1 MRRATGITAA
11 AILGSLALAA
21 GPAQAA
27 SVDIGQTASAMFP
40 AADSETYYE
49 CEQGSGPSYTVP
61 TGYGVITKWFVNN
74 TAASPGEA
82 RLKVFRRVGPASHF
96 VRGESEV
103 ENVLGNTL
111 ASFPTRLTVQ
121 AGDQIGLAAQAS
133 VGAIYSDGGATGNVA
148 CLLPGDPAV
157 GSTANTSGGNSTVLV
172 NVRATVETDFDGDGF
187 GDDTQDADDDN
198 DGISDASDPAP
209 LFADSDLDGAGNA
222 ADNCPATANADQT
235 DTDGD
240 AQGNAC
246 DADDD
251 NDGVPDASDPAP
263 LFADSDLD
271 GVGNAADNCS
281 ATANA
286 DQVNSDGDHP
296 GDACDPD
303 DDNDG
308 LSDADE
314 AARKTNRLDLDTD
327 DDGVRDDAEVRL
339 KLNPIRRDSD
349 RDGLTDGLEIGRTK
363 GLANPKGP
371 VAGTDPKRFRKDL
384 SPSTKTNPRKRD
396 TDRDRLVDGKE
407 DRNHNGRRDRPET
420 NPLRFDTDHD
430 GVGDKRD
437 AKPLNHRRR

>member
-1 MRRATGITAA
+1 MTRATGIAAA

-21 GPAQAA
+21 GPARAA
-27 SVDIGQTASAMFP
+27 SVDIGQTASAIFP
-40 AADSETYYE
+40 ASTAATYYG

-61 TGYGVITKWFVNN
+61 SGYGVITKWFVFN

-82 RLKVFRRVGPASHF
+82 RLKVFRGVGLGYHF

-103 ENVLGNTL
+103 ENVLASTL
-111 ASFPTRLTVQ
+111 ASFPTRVSVQ
-121 AGDQIGLAAQAS
+121 AGDEIGISTQGA
-133 VGAIYSDGGATGNVA
+133 VGAIYSDNGATGNTA
-148 CLLPGDPAV
+148 CSFNGDPAV
-157 GSTANTSGGNSTVLV
+157 GSTVGLNGSNSVVLV

-198 DGISDASDPAP
+198 DGI
-209 LFADSDLDGAGNA
+209 
-222 ADNCPATANADQT
+222 
-235 DTDGD
+235 
-240 AQGNAC
+240 
-246 DADDD
+246 
-251 NDGVPDASDPAP
+251 PDASDPAP

-271 GVGNAADNCS
+271 GIGNAADNCA

-308 LSDADE
+308 LPDSDE

-349 RDGLTDGLEIGRTK
+349 RDGLADGLEIGRTK
-363 GLANPKGP
+363 GLADPTGP
-371 VAGTDPKRFRKDL
+371 VAGTDAKRFRKDL
-384 SPSTKTNPRKRD
+384 SPRTKTNPRKRD
-396 TDRDRLVDGKE
+396 TDRDGLRDGRE
-407 DRNHNGRRDRPET
+407 DRNHNGRRDRRET

-430 GVGDKRD
+430 GIGDKRD
-437 AKPLNHRRR
+437 DKPLNRRRH